1 MTDPGSFAQQW
12 LNAFPYPPTSGQRE
26 LIGKISEFIMATSAN
41 QIFLLKGYAGT
52 GKTSLISSLVNVLK
66 IINMRSVLLAPTG
79 RAAKVISSYS
89 GHRALTIHRKLY
101 MQTATSDGR
110 MRLTLTSNKHKNTLF
125 IVDEASMISDT
136 SASDRSLFGSR
147 RLLHDLVEY
156 VYQSENCKLLLI
168 GDTAQLPPVGLD
180 LSPGLDPDYLRNNFS
195 LDITIAELREVVRQ
209 ARDSGIL
216 SNATALREKISM
228 NVQNMPFF
236 SNAGFND
243 VIRLNGTELQEFLQ
257 DTYASGNLED
267 TVIVCRSNKRAN
279 IFNKE
284 IRNRI
289 IYHENELTAGDYL
302 MVVRNN
308 YFWLPKGSETGFIA
322 NGDMIEILRIR
333 NTKRLYGYRFADVT
347 FRLIDYP
354 EEKEVDAFIMLDTL
368 MAESPALPPDKQS
381 SFMETVMQ
389 DYQEIPSYGK
399 RIEKLR
405 QNPHF
410 NALQVKFAYALTC
423 HKTQGGQWKHVF
435 VDQGYLKEDMIDKE
449 YMRWLYTSITRP
461 TEKVYL
467 VNFLD
472 VMWQ

>member
-1 MTDPGSFAQQW
+1 
-12 LNAFPYPPTSGQRE
+12 
-26 LIGKISEFIMATSAN
+26 
-41 QIFLLKGYAGT
+41 
-52 GKTSLISSLVNVLK
+52 
-66 IINMRSVLLAPTG
+66 
-79 RAAKVISSYS
+79 
-89 GHRALTIHRKLY
+89 
-101 MQTATSDGR
+101 
-110 MRLTLTSNKHKNTLF
+110 
-125 IVDEASMISDT
+125 
-136 SASDRSLFGSR
+136 
-147 RLLHDLVEY
+147 
-156 VYQSENCKLLLI
+156 
-168 GDTAQLPPVGLD
+168 
-180 LSPGLDPDYLRNNFS
+180 
-195 LDITIAELREVVRQ
+195 
-209 ARDSGIL
+209 
-216 SNATALREKISM
+216 M

-449 YMRWLYTSITRP
+449 YMRWLYTAITRA

-472 VMWQ
+472 VLWQ